1 MGTWGQGEV
10 EKRLA
15 PILAKQTNRGG
26 GYVTREKQTIWGGVF
41 LEEVPE
47 LNGAVVIKEGFLEEV
62 AAKVWGGM
70 AHAKAGGSHGS
81 AVPWGAALRQAT
93 PFPASGLLHCCAI
106 RLECPSHSEFHL
118 WLLLILY
125 ISAQKDLPTP
135 QFPAPDTAFHFV
147 FLVPI

>member
-15 PILAKQTNRGG
+15 PILAKQKKGGG
-26 GYVTREKQTIWGGVF
+26 GYGTREKQKRGGGGVF

-93 PFPASGLLHCCAI
+93 PFPASGLLH
-106 RLECPSHSEFHL
+106 
-118 WLLLILY
+118 WLCR
-125 ISAQKDLPTP
+125 PP
-135 QFPAPDTAFHFV
+135 RMPFPF
-147 FLVPI
+147 